1 MHVVANQT
9 RRELGLEDPQAYGTN
24 SAIRTAV
31 EAVRLLIKRDA
42 ENS

>member
-24 SAIRTAV
+24 SAIRCAV
-31 EAVRLLIKRDA
+31 EAIRILIKQDA
-42 ENS
+42 EQA